1 MSFNFFIRFW
11 HPVDENGSMTWLATS
26 NKLSILYYFNIE
38 NLDLD
43 YLLSLLNTFAR
54 EARFNRQDWKLP
66 FTMNVTNAEP

>member
-1 MSFNFFIRFW
+1 M
-11 HPVDENGSMTWLATS
+11 DENGSMTWLATS

-54 EARFNRQDWKLP
+54 EARFNSQDWKLP